1 MAQSSNTKRWLGA
14 LRTVGLPLGAGFVVS
29 QVLSG
34 VWGPASPAC
43 FGVLAIGTVLL
54 VPAFLPRRT
63 IRAKRIKAAKLSA
76 GRKANATLSAQV
88 MHRASISLAVVLGI
102 IIVSSGLVRINRE
115 VALARDGRVARAQII
130 NNEPGSAVP
139 LAGGNLLYSFGYNG
153 VAYTGWAHVNRLQY
167 QRLRLGAYVPVT
179 FLAADPGASHFGRIS
194 PAQTAWQIAN
204 TTLLTLL
211 SAFLAG
217 YIALGYERHYRRELN
232 LALRGTEVIGTIT
245 HCRAI
250 HRHGK
255 PFGYRVQ
262 YRIGLD
268 SSVSEGTATVLPVCG
283 EPTLV
288 GFPVAVLVDANQPDY
303 HRPVSALS
311 SVQVTSPTLLSN
323 SAHPPLTPNLLE

>member
-1 MAQSSNTKRWLGA
+1 
-14 LRTVGLPLGAGFVVS
+14 
-29 QVLSG
+29 
-34 VWGPASPAC
+34 
-43 FGVLAIGTVLL
+43 LA
-54 VPAFLPRRT
+54 
-63 IRAKRIKAAKLSA
+63 AA
-76 GRKANATLSAQV
+76 RKAIPTLSAQV

-102 IIVSSGLVRINRE
+102 AIVSTGLVRINRE
-115 VALARDGRVARAQII
+115 VALAREGRVARAQII
-130 NNEPGSAVP
+130 NNEPGSAIP

-153 VAYTGWAHVNRLQY
+153 IAYTGWAHVNRLQY

-179 FLAADPGASHFGRIS
+179 FLASEPGASHFGRIT

-232 LALRGTEVIGTIT
+232 LALRGTEVVGTIT

-255 PFGYRVQ
+255 PFGYRVH
-262 YRIGLD
+262 YRVGLD

-288 GFPVAVLVDANQPDY
+288 GFPVAILVDANQPDY

-311 SVQVTSPTLLSN
+311 SVQVISPALLSN
-323 SAHPPLTPNLLE
+323 RAHPPLTPNLLE